1 MDQFDQ
7 QPQKKS
13 YKMLWIAGASVVVFL
28 AILGGTFYLVSQSAK
43 NNKQASTSPSPS
55 ASKKVAT
62 KAELKSNLD
71 KLATQM
77 KKASSDQTALA
88 AALKTPPKKVGQ

>member
-1 MDQFDQ
+1 MD

-28 AILGGTFYLVSQSAK
+28 AILGGTFYLVSQSAQ
-43 NNKQASTSPSPS
+43 NNKQTSGSPSPS
-55 ASKKVAT
+55 ATKKVAT
-62 KAELKSNLD
+62 KQELKNNLD

-77 KKASSDQTALA
+77 KKATADRTALET
-88 AALKTPPKKVGQ
+88 ALKTTPKKVGQ